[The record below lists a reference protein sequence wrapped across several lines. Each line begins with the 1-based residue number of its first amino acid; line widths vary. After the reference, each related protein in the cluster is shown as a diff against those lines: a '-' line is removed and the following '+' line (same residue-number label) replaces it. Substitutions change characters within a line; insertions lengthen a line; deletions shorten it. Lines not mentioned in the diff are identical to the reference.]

1 MKMNISRKE
10 AEGKYNRITLL
21 WVSTSVMDVFLHNN
35 ALLAVLKKLTEL
47 GYKINLVAIRSN
59 KIKTKRSSF
68 STTLVPL
75 KFLPIF
81 SPVLFTIAMMLFM
94 PVLILRSNANFV
106 VFDPDIHILSFF
118 PSMFVCKARKI
129 KTVLDI
135 RTVPVEIIGIRGWFR
150 KFWFATSILIAK
162 KLFDGITIITPLMRD
177 QISKEFDL
185 NPNNIGVWTSG
196 VSEDLFDPK
205 DFSSNRSELKKELGL
220 TDQFVVFYHGVF
232 TPTRGLL
239 ETINA
244 MELLLQSHEDLALVL
259 LGSGPFKSTLD
270 SFVQGHHLEN
280 KIIIHDPV
288 NQQEVPKFIS
298 ACDVGIVPLPDHA
311 YWRFQSPLKLLEYLA
326 MEKSVILTDIPA
338 HRYVLGG
345 ADCGIYV
352 SSIDP
357 KKIAEAIEYAYCNK
371 SNLLQWGIV
380 GREIIKQKFTWEK
393 VAKDFEQ
400 YLLSLQID

>member
-1 MKMNISRKE
+1 MNLSRKE
-10 AEGKYNRITLL
+10 AESKSNRITLL

-47 GYKINLVAIRSN
+47 GYKTNLVAIRSN

-75 KFLPIF
+75 KFLPMV
-81 SPVLFTIAMMLFM
+81 SPVLFTIVMMLFM
-94 PVLILRSNANFV
+94 PMLILRSNANFI

-118 PSMFVCKARKI
+118 PSIFVCKARKI

-150 KFWFATSILIAK
+150 KFWFGASILIAK
-162 KLFDGITIITPLMRD
+162 KLFDGITIITPLMKD

-185 NPNNIGVWTSG
+185 NPDNIGVWTSG
-196 VSEDLFDPK
+196 VSEDLFDPNN
-205 DFSSNRSELKKELGL
+205 SVLHNSEIRKELGL
-220 TDQFVVFYHGVF
+220 SNQFIVFYHGVF

-239 ETINA
+239 QTINA
-244 MELLLQSHEDLALVL
+244 MELLLPSHEDLALIL
-259 LGSGPFKSTLD
+259 LGSGPFRSTLD
-270 SFVQGHHLEN
+270 SQVKKRHLEKN
-280 KIIIHDPV
+280 ILILDSV
-288 NQQEVPKFIS
+288 NQKDIPKYINI
-298 ACDVGIVPLPDHA
+298 CDVGIVPLPDHT

-338 HRYVLGG
+338 HRFVLDG

-357 KKIAEAIEYAYCNK
+357 KTIAEAIEFAYSNK
-371 SNLLQWGIV
+371 KNLHQWGLI
-380 GREIIKQKFTWEK
+380 GREIIKKQYTWEK
-393 VAKDFEQ
+393 VAKDFER
-400 YLLSLQID
+400 YLLSLQIEE